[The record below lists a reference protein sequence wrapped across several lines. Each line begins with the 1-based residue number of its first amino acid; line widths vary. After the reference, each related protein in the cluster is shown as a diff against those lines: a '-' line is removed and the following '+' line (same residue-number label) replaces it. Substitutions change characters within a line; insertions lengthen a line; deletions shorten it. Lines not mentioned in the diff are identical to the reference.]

1 MKRTLIFLFFP
12 LVAFSDVQND
22 MLLQLQDISAHTG
35 WLINMHGEYNDDF
48 RNLLNKSTDIETV
61 LKTFVSPFFI
71 MKDYLYDIQQHTLN
85 IISPKTYSIANDMTS
100 LITWWNA
107 QLADKI
113 TRTTDQFYY
122 FLKDDADPY
131 ELNEYHVWRLNSDPG
146 DMSPLR
152 EFEPYVRE
160 HNFSTTFKDYFEDY
174 SNNHLEILSY
184 NNKLLADIA
193 MSLAPTGRVYEV
205 YLPYDSDNLLMF
217 SQFRTLDHFNSYVK
231 SGNTLSA
238 YNFTTTASPGDII
251 DDVFTDPD
259 EAIIKLL
266 SLSYDLQMSYSLPM
280 MIMIT
285 NQQAIIS
292 RLANSDTSFTNEL
305 ATTVSEDTADPGK
318 YDTELDGV
326 ISSLDIKQSSF
337 FSGFKDS
344 FSAPSSADLSFQMP
358 QSVGIYLGEFLD
370 FHFPTIDIDTSGYS
384 RFFAIL
390 RKCMIAF
397 WGVVSFAFWASVFKL
412 FVLVTAK
419 FAMFFGPQVSDGL
432 GKS

>member
-1 MKRTLIFLFFP
+1 MKSSLIFLVLP
-12 LVAFSDVQND
+12 LVAISDVQND

-48 RNLLNKSTDIETV
+48 RNLLTKSTDIETV
-61 LKTFVSPFFI
+61 LKTFVSPFSMI
-71 MKDYLYDIQQHTLN
+71 KEYLYDIQQHTLN
-85 IISPKTYSIANDMTS
+85 IISPKTYSIANNMTS
-100 LITWWNA
+100 LITWWNE
-107 QLADKI
+107 QLADKV

-152 EFEPYVRE
+152 EFEPYVRP

-193 MSLAPTGRVYEV
+193 MSLAPTGKQYRVT
-205 YLPYDSDNLLMF
+205 LPYFGVVGSTVDFGWDWWFYLSSFGQHSNLDDLF
-217 SQFRTLDHFNSYVK
+217 QIV
-231 SGNTLSA
+231 
-238 YNFTTTASPGDII
+238 SPGSVQDEY
-251 DDVFTDPD
+251 FNDPH
-259 EAIIKLL
+259 EAILAVL
-266 SLSYDLQMSYSLPM
+266 SQSYDMQASFTFPLLV
-280 MIMIT
+280 MIT

-292 RLANSDTSFTNEL
+292 QLTHTDTSFTNQL

-326 ISSLDIKQSSF
+326 ISSLNIEESSF

-344 FSAPSSADLSFQMP
+344 FSAPSSASLSFQMP
-358 QSVGIYLGEFLD
+358 QSVVVYLGEFMD
-370 FHFPTIDIDTSGYS
+370 IHFPTIDIDTSGYS

-397 WGVVSFAFWASVFKL
+397 WGVMSFAFWASVFKL
-412 FVLVTAK
+412 FVFISAK
-419 FAMFFGPQVSDGL
+419 FALFFGPQVSDGL